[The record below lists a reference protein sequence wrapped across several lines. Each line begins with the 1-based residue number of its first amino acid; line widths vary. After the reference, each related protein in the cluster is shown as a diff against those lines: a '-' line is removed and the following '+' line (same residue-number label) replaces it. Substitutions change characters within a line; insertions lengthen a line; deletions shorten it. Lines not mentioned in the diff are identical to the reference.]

1 MSVIPITRLSSSDL
15 RLLGNNL
22 ARPTKSRPRLGYRRR
37 QQRILSAVNRSLS
50 AVGEEVGRLH
60 RPLAAA

>member
-1 MSVIPITRLSSSDL
+1 MSIIPVTRLSSSEL

-22 ARPTKSRPRLGYRRR
+22 ARPTKSRFRLGHRRR